1 MEKTMAEVNKLP
13 LAVAKQALE
22 SYRRGMPELKPWW
35 DRVWN
40 QLCQTRS
47 LRTVLGR
54 YRFFMDRLGEYQG
67 ELHRTAVAQ
76 EPQSVVGDI
85 INRALT
91 ICDEIL
97 PREVETRLQV
107 HDEIVF
113 NCPENLVSLVVP
125 IIRRVMEYPIRFDGV
140 EHRMVIPAE
149 ISVGKNWYDQKVV
162 EYK

>member
-1 MEKTMAEVNKLP
+1 MTMEKTMAEVNKLP
-13 LAVAKQALE
+13 VAVAKASLE
-22 SYRRGMPELKPWW
+22 AYRKAIPELKPWW

-40 QLCQTRS
+40 DLTSTRS
-47 LRTVLGR
+47 IRTVLGR

-91 ICDEIL
+91 LCDEIL

-113 NCPENLVSLVVP
+113 NCPEDLVDRVVP
-125 IIRRVMEYPIRFDGV
+125 VIRAALEYPVYFPGIATP
-140 EHRMVIPAE
+140 MVIPAE
-149 ISVGKNWYDQKVV
+149 ISVGKNWYDQRKVG
-162 EYK
+162 